1 MSQLRSLDDLV
12 KSIYV
17 WPPYSMMIM
26 QDSGGE
32 LVMIL
37 IYNEN
42 GERITIYGADDQEL
56 REGSD

>member
-1 MSQLRSLDDLV
+1 MSQLKSLDDLV

-26 QDSGGE
+26 QDSGGD
-32 LVMIL
+32 LVMLL

-42 GERITIYGADDQEL
+42 GERIPIYGANDQEL
-56 REGSD
+56 PEGGD